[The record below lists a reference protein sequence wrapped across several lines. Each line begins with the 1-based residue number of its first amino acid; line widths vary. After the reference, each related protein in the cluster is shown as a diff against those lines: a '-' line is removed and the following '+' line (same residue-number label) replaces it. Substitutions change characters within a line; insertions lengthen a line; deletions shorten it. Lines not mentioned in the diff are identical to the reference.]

1 MGQYYRP
8 CVLKKN
14 WKTAKQPVA
23 ATLLCYDFDNGA
35 KLMEH
40 SWIGNGLVRR
50 IEYLLANDFNGYP
63 FVWCGDYADTIE
75 THAGIHDFY
84 TDANYFIYKDYDGDS
99 DDTTAK
105 YYALKGTIPQL
116 WDGEG
121 KYNPYQYIP
130 YYKYLVNYTKKEYCI
145 MPKHTQKKYQ
155 VNPLP
160 LLTCSGNGLGG
171 GDFTLVKR
179 SYNYKTDNR
188 IGSWAFDRI
197 GLSND
202 KNDIKGFKKIK
213 SYFPSDI

>member
-23 ATLLCYDFDNGA
+23 ASLLCYDFDNGA

-50 IEYLLANDFNGYP
+50 IEFLLANEFKGYP
-63 FVWCGDYADTIE
+63 LVWCGDYADEME
-75 THAGIHDFY
+75 TRTGSHDFY
-84 TDANYFIYKDYDGDS
+84 TDANRFIYKDYDGDS

-116 WDGEG
+116 WDGKG
-121 KYNPYQYIP
+121 VFNPYQYIP

-145 MPKHTQKKYQ
+145 MPKKKKGEWQ

-160 LLTCSGNGLGG
+160 LLTCNSNGRCG
-171 GDFTLVKR
+171 GDYRIEDERVG
-179 SYNYKTDNR
+179 SWAYNR
-188 IGSWAFDRI
+188 IGLTNSKR
-197 GLSND
+197 
-202 KNDIKGFKKIK
+202 DIKGFKEIDG
-213 SYFPSDI
+213 FFEED